1 MTTIQAQI
9 PDDLFQQLQSMAEQE
24 NLPIEQVISNAL
36 AAQISLWGQQNYLQQ
51 RAQQGSWAHFQ
62 QVLTQVPNVEP
73 DECDRL

>member
-1 MTTIQAQI
+1 MTIIQAQI
-9 PDDLFQQLQSMAEQE
+9 PDDLFQQLQSRAEQE

-62 QVLTQVPNVEP
+62 QVLAQVPNVEP
-73 DECDRL
+73 DEGDRL